1 MKKLFTLLF
10 CSLLYVAVAHG
21 EVTHSLSGTTLTI
34 SYSGSGSTEMED
46 YEDFSSGTKRRPTAW
61 SNIKTLIIEE
71 GVTTIGAYAFD
82 DCLNL
87 TSVTIPASVK
97 VMKTA
102 AFQGCSGVLE
112 VHATTPNDWAGIEFQ
127 TRTATNGKVYCDSHP
142 FGVSMSSYTHS
153 FFFYG
158 QDSETIDLVFRPGIT
173 TIKSY
178 AFKNANK
185 IENVYL
191 PNSVASIGDYAFDC
205 KIKRLYVNNTSTPTT
220 GTDAFT
226 FKTGSTYLYL
236 PAGAS
241 ASTSTGY
248 KRKPWYDSGANGK
261 GAKYIG
267 YEGTDKSASSTG
279 NSFGISK
286 SKVHPTSGTVN
297 GVKWNLGA
305 DGVMTF
311 TGPGTIT
318 TSFSNSTGNDALY
331 PWWRFCNLVDK
342 VKIVGEVNGLSNA
355 LRYLNAVTEIIIE
368 QTTIPTATHMAN
380 GTTANICGGSINQTD
395 NVILSIKPSSL
406 IDANTAT
413 LNDKPW
419 NNAKVSV
426 ALSEPVVFSEEANPA
441 DLEMFDLIS
450 TYIEEPFTLELSR
463 TLSNAYANTF
473 CAPVDMNAD
482 LIATT
487 FGAGTKVY
495 SLTTSTFN
503 QSANTL
509 LLEFAEQTSI
519 EAGNPYVI
527 QPANTTVNPTI
538 EGVEPASLVSAAGS
552 VTTSNVTFYGT
563 LTPRDVT
570 EGEIA
575 NSSFIFLQ
583 ANNTLAWA
591 ESGTLKGMRAYF
603 ILNDNVA
610 ENIKKARPIMRL
622 GQTATAITIVGAEPQ
637 ANKAQKIMLD
647 GQLLIIRNGKTYNAM
662 GMIVE

>member
-1 MKKLFTLLF
+1 MKKLLTILM
-10 CSLLYVAVAHG
+10 CSLLYVAVAYG
-21 EVTHSLSGTTLTI
+21 EVTYSLSGTVLTI
-34 SYSGSGSTEMED
+34 SGTGAMQD
-46 YEDFSSGTKRRPTAW
+46 YDDFSSGSNRRPTAW
-61 SNIKTLIIEE
+61 STITSVIVEE
-71 GVTTIGAYAFD
+71 GVTAIGSYAFD
-82 DCLNL
+82 DCLDL

-102 AFQGCSGVLE
+102 AFQGCSGVQE

-142 FGVSMSSYTHS
+142 FGVSLSSYTHS

-158 QDSETIDLVFRPGIT
+158 QDTEVVDLVFRPGIT

-185 IENVYL
+185 IQNVYL
-191 PNSVASIGDYAFDC
+191 PNSVTSIGDYAFDC
-205 KIKRLYVNNTSTPTT
+205 KIKRLYVNNTATPTT

-226 FKTGSTYLYL
+226 FLTGATYLYL

-279 NSFGISK
+279 NSFSISK
-286 SKVHPTSGTVN
+286 SKVYPTSGTVD
-297 GVKWNLGA
+297 GVKWVLGA

-318 TSFSNSTGNDALY
+318 TSFVNSTGKDALY

-342 VKIVGEVNGLSNA
+342 VVVKGEIEGLSNA
-355 LRYLNAVTEIIIE
+355 LRYFTAVTEVIVE
-368 QTTIPTATHMAN
+368 QTTIPTATHLAN
-380 GTTANICGGSINQTD
+380 GTTADICGGSINKTD
-395 NVILSIKPSSL
+395 NVILNIKLSSL
-406 IDANTAT
+406 ADASVVT
-413 LNDKPW
+413 LGTTPW
-419 NNAKVSV
+419 NNAKLSV
-426 ALSEPVVFSEEANPA
+426 ALSEPVSFSEEANA
-441 DLEMFDLIS
+441 EDLEVLDLVS
-450 TYIEEPFTLELSR
+450 TYIEEPFTLDLNR

-473 CAPVDMNAD
+473 CSPVDMD
-482 LIATT
+482 EELIAAT
-487 FGAGTKVY
+487 FGEGTKIY
-495 SLTTSTFN
+495 TLATSTFD
-503 QSANTL
+503 QAANTL
-509 LLEFAEQTSI
+509 QLDFAEENSI
-519 EAGNPYVI
+519 EAGMPYVI
-527 QPANTTVNPTI
+527 QPANTTTNPSI
-538 EGVEPASLVSAAGS
+538 EGVDPASLVSTASYAAAS
-552 VTTSNVTFYGT
+552 DVTFYGT
-563 LTPRDVT
+563 LAPRDVT

-575 NSSFIFLQ
+575 NSSFLFLQ

-622 GQTATAITIVGAEPQ
+622 GQNATAITIVGTEPQ
-637 ANKAQKIMLD
+637 ENDLQKVIRN
-647 GQLLIIRNGKTYNAM
+647 GQLLIIREGKIYNAM
-662 GMIVE
+662 GMIME

>member
-1 MKKLFTLLF
+1 MKKSFTLLF
-10 CSLLYVAVAHG
+10 CSLLCIAVAHG

-46 YEDFSSGTKRRPTAW
+46 YEDFSSGTKRRPAAW

-71 GVTTIGAYAFD
+71 GVTAIGSYAFD
-82 DCLNL
+82 DCLDL
-87 TSVTIPASVK
+87 VSVTIPASMK

-102 AFQGCSGVLE
+102 AFQGCSGVQE

-142 FGVSMSSYTHS
+142 FGVSLSSYTHS

-158 QDSETIDLVFRPGIT
+158 QDTEVIDLVFRPGIT

-220 GTDAFT
+220 GTSSFT
-226 FKTGSTYLYL
+226 FVTESYLYL
-236 PAGAS
+236 PAGAN
-241 ASTSTGY
+241 ASTSNGY
-248 KRKPWYDSGANGK
+248 KRKPWYDSGASGA

-267 YEGTDKSASSTG
+267 YQGTDKSAASTG
-279 NSFGISK
+279 NNFGVSK

-318 TSFSNSTGNDALY
+318 TSFSNNTGNDALY

-406 IDANTAT
+406 TDANTAT

-426 ALSEPVVFSEEANPA
+426 ALSEPVSFSEEANA
-441 DLEMFDLIS
+441 EDLEVLDLVS
-450 TYIEEPFTLELSR
+450 SYIEEPITLALNR
-463 TLSNAYANTF
+463 TLSNEYANTF
-473 CAPVDMNAD
+473 CSPVDMDAD
-482 LIATT
+482 LIAAT

-495 SLTTSTFN
+495 TLTTSLFN
-503 QSANTL
+503 PTANTL
-509 LLEFAEQTSI
+509 QLDFAEQSSI
-519 EAGNPYVI
+519 EAGKPYVI
-527 QPANTTVNPTI
+527 QPANTTTNPTI
-538 EGVEPASLVSAAGS
+538 VGVDPASAVSAAGS
-552 VTTSNVTFYGT
+552 VVTSDVTFYGT

-570 EGEIA
+570 ENEIA
-575 NSSFIFLQ
+575 NGSFIFLQ

-591 ESGTLKGMRAYF
+591 EAGTLKGMRAYF
-603 ILNDNVA
+603 IFDNNVA
-610 ENIKKARPIMRL
+610 ENVKNIRPIMHL
-622 GQTATAITIVGAEPQ
+622 GQTATAITTVDVAPQ
-637 ANKAQKIMLD
+637 AGDAQKIIRN
-647 GQLLIIRNGKTYNAM
+647 GQLLIIRDGKTYNAM
-662 GMIVE
+662 GMTIE